1 MHRVKNLFEQVCSM
15 RNLRLAAKE
24 ALRGKRCRP
33 PGAVFFMEMEKELP
47 ALHAALPH
55 PLWTSF

>member
-24 ALRGKRCRP
+24 ALRGEWSLVCLTHNLLKLFGVRI
-33 PGAVFFMEMEKELP
+33 
-47 ALHAALPH
+47 AAAG
-55 PLWTSF
+55 